1 MASVNRTE
9 KHFVEDKPQMAALAS
24 AVRQEIVDVLPRLGT
39 SSVAELADAL
49 GRPPDAL
56 YYHIRALQRVGLI
69 VRAGSAQKGRRQE
82 SLYRAVSPQLELRLD
97 PRTPARQK
105 AASAIVSSMMR
116 MGTRDYGRS
125 IKRADVIAAGPD
137 RELWALR
144 TTGWLTPANVAKITR
159 TIQRLVTSVSQPKG
173 PGKLY
178 GLTLV
183 FAPLHQRGR
192 ERKRRP

>member
-1 MASVNRTE
+1 VSKNE
-9 KHFVEDKPQMAALAS
+9 KHFVENKPQLAALAS

-39 SSVAELADAL
+39 SSIAGLAEAL

-56 YYHIRALQRVGLI
+56 YYHIRALLRVGLI

-82 SLYRAVSPQLELRLD
+82 SLYRAIAPQLELRLD
-97 PRTPARQK
+97 PRSPARQK

-116 MGTRDYGRS
+116 MGIRDYGRS
-125 IKRADVIAAGPD
+125 VKREDVVASGPD

-144 TTGWLTPANVAKITR
+144 TTGWLPPASVAKITR
-159 TIQRLVTSVSQPKG
+159 SIQHLMTNVSQPKG

-192 ERKRRP
+192 ERKRRQ